1 MFWIKNHSILLLI
14 LALIVVVI
22 ITTIFALNRYSL
34 KIEKLFFLYKNGK
47 CLKKDNDQIKGE
59 KIVFFSDLHL
69 GKIQKKK
76 EIKKKIQF
84 LASLDASLYIF
95 GGDLVGE
102 NIKKYY
108 TIADIK
114 EIFKPLEKKK
124 CLAVLGNHE
133 FKSNNKIAYDEIKDY
148 YKAGN
153 FIVLEDEIYNFKDLN
168 IYGLKDGNN
177 FPLKYKT
184 INDNGLVILHEG
196 DLFDKISGN
205 FLMLSGHSH
214 GGQIK
219 IPFSYKP
226 INGKK
231 YLAGLYTCDNKSL
244 IVSKGLGCNLFKMR
258 FNAKCDIIIIDYI
271 GKE

>member
-1 MFWIKNHSILLLI
+1 MFCIKNNLILLLI
-14 LALIVVVI
+14 LALVVVVI
-22 ITTIFALNRYSL
+22 LTTIFALNRYSL
-34 KIEKLFFLYKNGK
+34 KIEKLFFSYENGK
-47 CLKKDNDQIKGE
+47 CLKKTNRQINGE

-76 EIKKKIQF
+76 EIKEKIRF
-84 LASLDASLYIF
+84 ISSLDASLYIF

-108 TIADIK
+108 SITDIK
-114 EIFKPLEKKK
+114 DIFKPLENKR
-124 CLAVLGNHE
+124 CIAILGNHE
-133 FKSNNKIAYDEIKDY
+133 FKSNNKISYDEIKKY
-148 YKAGN
+148 YAACN
-153 FIVLEDEIYNFKDLN
+153 FIVLEDEIYNFKGLN

-177 FPLKYKT
+177 FPLKYKN

-196 DLFDKISGN
+196 DLFDKINGN

-231 YLAGLYTCDNKSL
+231 YLAGLYTFENKSL
-244 IVSKGLGCNLFKMR
+244 IVSKGLGCNLIKMR

-271 GKE
+271 RKE